1 MSKSRIVQRDLRW
14 PMLAAGLLAFTALLY
29 SPLAGFPFLQ
39 LDDNPRLLQQDLS
52 QTGLTWAFNN
62 AFAWQP
68 VTWLSHQLDFRLFG
82 FQNASR
88 HHLVNL
94 ALHLANIGLFF
105 WFLVKLTG
113 QRAPSLVAAALFA
126 LHPLRVE
133 AVAWVSARGELLA
146 TFFVLLALEAHRR
159 QRWWAVILL
168 GALAMMAS
176 PAAAPFAVVLFL
188 IDRWLLNR
196 PANWR
201 ETAPLLALGAVA
213 LVLRATGGPDH
224 ETLLKTAPSWSLTQA
239 LATLDGQAWA
249 TFWPINL
256 SIARAPDANLMATGF
271 GVAIGAI
278 LAVIIWFGRLPIV
291 RFAAAWFLFLLLPSL
306 ILPTVWGRTDSAS
319 YLPHLGLITALVF
332 AIPGPWR
339 SMAGQLV
346 VLPLL
351 ACAALSWAHLHRF
364 QGTVPL
370 LQHAVDLNATNAE
383 ARLALGYALSGQ
395 GTPAAAEKHL
405 QYVTQARPDSALAWV
420 GYGRAL
426 TSLKRAPESLA
437 VLETAVKRVPQ
448 SADARFEYGIA
459 LQNMKRVP
467 EAEQSF
473 IQALNLGLDARTGAI
488 AYNNLGSYA
497 AQRQEFA
504 QAEKYFEQAFTLDL
518 GFALAHR
525 NYAMTLVAQKQ
536 RAKAINHLETK
547 ATLWTNNN
555 RLVGEYL
562 ASLMNEVYAETYR
575 KQQEEMAREQ
585 AAEKKAIEQRKP
597 K

>member
-1 MSKSRIVQRDLRW
+1 
-14 PMLAAGLLAFTALLY
+14 MLAAGLLAFTALLY
-29 SPLAGFPFLQ
+29 SPLVGFPFLQ

-52 QTGLTWAFNN
+52 QTGLSWAFTN
-62 AFAWQP
+62 AFVWQP
-68 VTWLSHQLDFRLFG
+68 VTWLSHQIDFRLFS

-94 ALHLANIGLFF
+94 ALHLANIALFF

-159 QRWWAVILL
+159 QSWWAVILL

-176 PAAAPFAVVLFL
+176 PAGAPFAVVLFFM
-188 IDRWLLNR
+188 DRWVLSR
-196 PANWR
+196 PVDWR
-201 ETAPLLALGAVA
+201 VTAPLLAFGAVA
-213 LVLRATGGPDH
+213 LIFRATGGPDH
-224 ETLLKTAPSWSLTQA
+224 ETLLQTPPAWSLTQA
-239 LATLDGQAWA
+239 LATLGGQAWA
-249 TFWPINL
+249 TVWPTNL
-256 SIARAPDANLMATGF
+256 SIARAPGANFVATGF
-271 GVAIGAI
+271 GVALSAM
-278 LAVIIWFGRLPIV
+278 LAALIWFGRLPIV
-291 RFAAAWFLFLLLPSL
+291 KLGAAWFLFLLLPSL

-319 YLPHLGLITALVF
+319 YLPHLGLMTALVF

-339 SMAGQLV
+339 SIAGKIV
-346 VLPLL
+346 VLPLV
-351 ACAALSWAHLHRF
+351 ACVALSWAHLHRF

-370 LQHAVDLNATNAE
+370 LQHAVDLDATNAE
-383 ARLALGYALSGQ
+383 ARLALGYAVAGQ

-405 QYVTQARPDSALAWV
+405 QYVTQVRPDSAVAWV

-426 TSLKRAPESLA
+426 TSLKRAPEALA
-437 VLETAVKRVPQ
+437 VLESAVKRVPQ
-448 SADARFEYGIA
+448 SADARFEYGIT

-504 QAEKYFEQAFTLDL
+504 KAEKYFEQAFSLDL

-555 RLVGEYL
+555 RLVAEYL
-562 ASLMNEVYAETYR
+562 SSLMNEVYAEQYR
-575 KQQEEMAREQ
+575 REQ
-585 AAEKKAIEQRKP
+585 EQMSREKAAEKEANEQRRP